1 MATVNSLSTKT
12 LRDKYRSAQI
22 QQALKNAVVAEKVCL
37 TDNTEA
43 KTIESPYMTQV
54 TATVQAIS
62 GLYTPQVITTT
73 DDTLTI
79 TDEIM
84 ASAQIKDFEK
94 TLSNFD
100 LFFATN
106 KALVN
111 SATVAV
117 DLWVLNNLCE
127 DGTGAYTTPTGG
139 FTVAANV
146 VTILSNLISKSAG
159 YADALNG
166 LYVVLENTDITGII
180 QAQTNL
186 GFKAADGAIQN
197 GFRGSMWGVDFYV
210 VRLGTFIDA
219 TTTTKSGTKTWTNSG
234 HRVGGVKNVATYA
247 APRGLRFIEK
257 DAGSG
262 NLATELV
269 LNGLMGF
276 KQWAETASLTVDI
289 TLA

>member
-117 DLWVLNNLCE
+117 DLWILNNLCE
-127 DGTGAYTTPTGG
+127 DGTGAYTTPTDRKS
-139 FTVAANV
+139 V
-146 VTILSNLISKSAG
+146 V
-159 YADALNG
+159 
-166 LYVVLENTDITGII
+166 
-180 QAQTNL
+180 
-186 GFKAADGAIQN
+186 
-197 GFRGSMWGVDFYV
+197 
-210 VRLGTFIDA
+210 
-219 TTTTKSGTKTWTNSG
+219 
-234 HRVGGVKNVATYA
+234 
-247 APRGLRFIEK
+247 
-257 DAGSG
+257 
-262 NLATELV
+262 
-269 LNGLMGF
+269 
-276 KQWAETASLTVDI
+276 
-289 TLA
+289 